1 MTQQGRNT
9 TTESDAM
16 DMDKTAPEQEQ
27 SGTPT
32 RRRSLHAQQMTPSKL
47 RRSISAS
54 NAGSPM
60 STPKRQSLRL
70 ASSVTTPQKEAFANT
85 HEPSPQPEA
94 APSPPPAPPIRNEF
108 AAGPETERM
117 IEGLMQEEE
126 QEDNGESSVEAPVQ
140 ISLNDFLELT
150 DMKFL
155 DGISTIKR
163 RSTVGPG
170 GLSGE
175 NAPMHEPSSLEYLRA
190 HAVTGPKLEMMYWCC
205 HELKRYI
212 SEGIEALNSYE
223 REVDNEN
230 PPVIVDYL
238 LASEDMRVRIEAQL
252 KIVKNNSRL
261 NAKRVWY
268 GWRKEL
274 VSGHAESLNESF
286 NGLEKDARVLQET
299 RGALGENL
307 PQLHAL
313 KDKLETELRRERD
326 IVRDIA
332 SCDKEEVEG
341 LREAIAEQAQ
351 PLELYKA
358 EIASNNEELARLR
371 ARLEAKQE
379 TLAQNTHTID
389 SNRKEWD
396 MVRCLT
402 KAEAMKRKRE
412 CGICARVALLTCQHR

>member
-1 MTQQGRNT
+1 
-9 TTESDAM
+9 
-16 DMDKTAPEQEQ
+16 
-27 SGTPT
+27 
-32 RRRSLHAQQMTPSKL
+32 MTPSKL
-47 RRSISAS
+47 RRSVSAS
-54 NAGSPM
+54 NVDSPM
-60 STPKRQSLRL
+60 STPKRLSLRL
-70 ASSVTTPQKEAFANT
+70 ASSVTTPQKEAFANAQ
-85 HEPSPQPEA
+85 EQPPPQPESA
-94 APSPPPAPPIRNEF
+94 SDPPTRNEF
-108 AAGPETERM
+108 AAGAETERM

-126 QEDNGESSVEAPVQ
+126 ENGESSVEAPVQ

-163 RSTVGPG
+163 RSTVGMG
-170 GLSGE
+170 GLSGVKT
-175 NAPMHEPSSLEYLRA
+175 PTHEPSSLDYLRA
-190 HAVTGPKLEMMYWCC
+190 HTVTGPKLEMMYWCC

-261 NAKRVWY
+261 DAKRVWY

-274 VSGHAESLNESF
+274 VSGHSESLNDSF
-286 NGLEKDARVLQET
+286 KALEKDAGVLQET
-299 RGALGENL
+299 RAALGEKL
-307 PQLHAL
+307 PQLHSL
-313 KDKLETELRRERD
+313 KEKLETELRRERE

-371 ARLEAKQE
+371 ARLEAKKE
-379 TLAQNTHTID
+379 ALALNRHTIE
-389 SNRKEWD
+389 SNRNEWD

-402 KAEAMKRKRE
+402 KAEAMKRRRE
-412 CGICARVALLTCQHR
+412 CALCGNELADMSTQVNMSPCRVCTIGTSCICRNRRKNSITRMSWRCAYHIKV